1 MMPGGFGRVLGSH
14 VHENYGPV
22 LGVPHDRV
30 GDLGERMTTPIVSV
44 DLLHSHVV
52 LRPASY
58 CGLRICTFFWDEHYG
73 KIVLTPV
80 VLRQARRHPLVVSG
94 WPAQAIGS
102 RRQRG
107 TIREVGPPPVL
118 VRPQLCETRGWP
130 R

>member
-58 CGLRICTFFWDEHYG
+58 CGLRICTFFWDEHHG
-73 KIVLTPV
+73 KMVTRSRLKKPDSTDRASSGLGV
-80 VLRQARRHPLVVSG
+80 GSKGTSVSTMHL
-94 WPAQAIGS
+94 S
-102 RRQRG
+102 QRS
-107 TIREVGPPPVL
+107 L
-118 VRPQLCETRGWP
+118 K
-130 R
+130 

>member
-73 KIVLTPV
+73 KMVMPTASRICHGSVAPSLPDTFG
-80 VLRQARRHPLVVSG
+80 RRG
-94 WPAQAIGS
+94 QRS
-102 RRQRG
+102 R
-107 TIREVGPPPVL
+107 
-118 VRPQLCETRGWP
+118 
-130 R
+130 